1 MDVKIYYITFVR
13 NILKFHSC
21 IHANPGWVIFGCL
34 IFAGL
39 ISSGFLVLESETD
52 QDNLWIP
59 LDSDFNRNKEW
70 LSKILPSNM
79 RPLQFMLVTENESNI
94 LTKSNLELMNDIM
107 KNISNL
113 R

>member
-1 MDVKIYYITFVR
+1 MG
-13 NILKFHSC
+13 S
-21 IHANPGWVIFGCL
+21 L

-39 ISSGFLVLESETD
+39 TSLGFLLLESETE

-59 LDSDFNRNKEW
+59 SNSDFKSNQEW
-70 LSKILPSNM
+70 LSKTFPSNV
-79 RPLQFMLVTENESNI
+79 RAQQFMLVTENEENI

-107 KNISNL
+107 KNISDL